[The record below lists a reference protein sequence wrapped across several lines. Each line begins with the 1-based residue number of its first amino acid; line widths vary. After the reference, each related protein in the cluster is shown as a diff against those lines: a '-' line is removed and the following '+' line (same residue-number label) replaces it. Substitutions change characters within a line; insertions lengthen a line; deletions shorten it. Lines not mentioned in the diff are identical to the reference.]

1 MVESSTTR
9 RTFLSDLASAVTLLC
24 AGVSVSGCSKEKE
37 RASRYEELM
46 LGSKESERTNP
57 ITEKNL
63 VLPEVDLTSCIN
75 TIYPLEISQNIPS
88 PLPPQLYK
96 KVLHDE
102 DSYLMREI
110 NVVSD
115 GVVSGRV
122 KIDILISVYLALR
135 SQNHR
140 IKSREEY
147 ARFLTS
153 DSYIQAIAKEL
164 TEDSSSPEQTAQ
176 QILDYVHSGIIY
188 DASLEHEADY
198 VRHPLETIVE
208 GNGDCEDT
216 TILGAALSR
225 AAKLDVILVHFDPLG
240 SSPGHIGYAVAGD
253 FNGTYFKVDDKK
265 YFYAETTGTLRL
277 NEPASWKIG
286 EFPKGFEQR
295 VIDIYT
301 PYDAPPLAEVQK
313 KPLKKGKKHKNKK

>member
-1 MVESSTTR
+1 MVESPTTR
-9 RTFLSDLASAVTLLC
+9 RTFLTDLASAVTLLC

-46 LGSKESERTNP
+46 SRSKESERTKPIIKNP
-57 ITEKNL
+57 VPPDVN
-63 VLPEVDLTSCIN
+63 LTSRIN
-75 TIYPLEISQNIPS
+75 TIYHLGISQEIPS
-88 PLPPQLYK
+88 PLHPQLYK
-96 KVLHDE
+96 KVLHSD
-102 DSYLMREI
+102 DSYLMRDI
-110 NVVSD
+110 SVVSD

-122 KIDILISVYLALR
+122 KIDVFISDYLALR

-140 IKSREEY
+140 IRSREEY
-147 ARFLTS
+147 ARFLTP
-153 DSYIQAIAKEL
+153 DFYIQAIAKRL
-164 TEDSSSPEQTAQ
+164 AKDSSSPEQTAQ

-198 VRHPLETIVE
+198 VRYPLETIVE

-301 PYDAPPLAEVQK
+301 LYDAPPSKAK
-313 KPLKKGKKHKNKK
+313 KQHSKKEKLKKHKIKK